1 MARAW
6 NILEKVVV
14 RIIFIAISIA
24 ISIYSARVAYLL
36 LADTDRKHEVCI
48 VKTFDGIDYMHYT
61 KGRRSVPDGIGYFCF
76 GLDKDSGE
84 VYVMR
89 AKKHWF
95 DENFPNGVAKDP
107 DGVHITAVEFSG
119 DKNLKNTLIEKWAES
134 PVVGADGT
142 VLSLALEEGSY
153 LLLDSKPAII
163 FSLALGILS
172 LCMLALEIKMTISD
186 LKGTGEEE
194 VPDDG
199 TKKKPGIRFYIDLFV
214 ILGFGLA
221 LLYFHG
227 RYGILW

>member
-1 MARAW
+1 M
-6 NILEKVVV
+6 
-14 RIIFIAISIA
+14 
-24 ISIYSARVAYLL
+24 
-36 LADTDRKHEVCI
+36 
-48 VKTFDGIDYMHYT
+48 
-61 KGRRSVPDGIGYFCF
+61 
-76 GLDKDSGE
+76 
-84 VYVMR
+84 VY
-89 AKKHWF
+89 
-95 DENFPNGVAKDP
+95 
-107 DGVHITAVEFSG
+107 ITAVEFSG
-119 DKNLKNTLIEKWAES
+119 DKNLKNTLIEKWAEL

-142 VLSLALEEGSY
+142 VLPLALEEGSY